1 MGRLRSRPFFL
12 GELGSQ
18 TGSIRSLESFR
29 TNGPVKL
36 QSLLTAWEVAMRT
49 FSVFRLLVLVL
60 LFPSVSFGQARIG
73 AGQPVGSIP
82 GSSDPFSGRT
92 MQQPVYISGRVVLA
106 DGTKVGERVA
116 IQTACSDR
124 KRIETYTDSQGK
136 FSFEVKTRPESLET
150 QTADMSTYGGGTY
163 SSKGSGASWQNCEL
177 RAVLEGFTS
186 IPIMLAS
193 VMSTFQST
201 NVGTITLRPI
211 SNAEGSVLS
220 VTSLAAP
227 DSARKALDKARDL
240 QKKNKGDEAR
250 QSLEKA
256 VNIYPQYAV
265 AWSELGQLQYANH
278 DRAAA
283 QHSFEQALAADSKY
297 AKPYLWLAQ
306 MAVDAQQWQT
316 VVDVTNKLLALN
328 STSFPGAWFLNATGN
343 YNRQNFDAAEHAA
356 REGMKADPE
365 HHIPRMQYLLGLA
378 LAKKNDFAQAAENI
392 RQFLRYST
400 NPAEVADAQKQLAQI
415 EQLMSTAAPAQK

>member
-1 MGRLRSRPFFL
+1 MKGYLPYTVVILSASLTLGQSRST
-12 GELGSQ
+12 S
-18 TGSIRSLESFR
+18 R
-29 TNGPVKL
+29 TQP
-36 QSLLTAWEVAMRT
+36 TA
-49 FSVFRLLVLVL
+49 
-60 LFPSVSFGQARIG
+60 
-73 AGQPVGSIP
+73 SIP
-82 GSSDPFSGRT
+82 SSTDTFGSRQS
-92 MQQPVYISGRVVLA
+92 VYITGRVILA
-106 DGTKVGERVA
+106 DGNEVSERVA
-116 IQTACSDR
+116 IETACGNR
-124 KRIETYTDSQGK
+124 KRIESYTDSNGN

-163 SSKGSGASWQNCEL
+163 SSKGSNASWQSCEL

-186 IPIMLAS
+186 EPIMLAS
-193 VMSTFQST
+193 AMTTFQST
-201 NVGTITLRPI
+201 HVGNITLRPI

-227 DSARKALDKARDL
+227 DSAKKALDKARAL
-240 QKKNKGDEAR
+240 QKKNKVDDAR

-265 AWSELGQLQYANH
+265 AWSELGQLQYAKH

-306 MAVDAQQWQT
+306 MAVDSQQWQA
-316 VVDVTNKLLALN
+316 VVDVTNTLLALN
-328 STSFPGAWFLNATGN
+328 ATSFPGAWFLNATGN
-343 YNRQNFDAAEHAA
+343 YNLQNFDAAEHAA

-378 LAKKNDFAQAAENI
+378 LAKKNDFVQAAENI
-392 RQFLRYST
+392 RQFLRNST
-400 NPAEVADAQKQLAQI
+400 NPAEIADAQKQLAQI
-415 EQLMSTAAPAQK
+415 EQLMGAAAPAQK

>member
-1 MGRLRSRPFFL
+1 MKGYLPC
-12 GELGSQ
+12 
-18 TGSIRSLESFR
+18 
-29 TNGPVKL
+29 
-36 QSLLTAWEVAMRT
+36 A
-49 FSVFRLLVLVL
+49 LVL
-60 LFPSVSFGQARIG
+60 LSGNLMLGQGRSTG
-73 AGQPVGSIP
+73 RSGSIP
-82 GSSDPFSGRT
+82 SSTEPFNSR
-92 MQQPVYISGRVVLA
+92 QPVYISGRVILA
-106 DGTKVGERVA
+106 DGSKVIVRVA
-116 IQTACSDR
+116 IQSSCGDR
-124 KRIETYTDSQGK
+124 KRIESYTDSSGN
-136 FSFEVKTRPESLET
+136 FSFEVKTRSETLET
-150 QTADMSTYGGGTY
+150 QTADMSTFGGGTF
-163 SSKGSGASWQNCEL
+163 SGRGSGASWQNCEL